1 MNRENQAAG
10 KLLAELREAYQG
22 LPQHVQGQV
31 KCLLRENSLQKQSGD
46 ERALTL

>member
-1 MNRENQAAG
+1 MKREIQAAG

-22 LPQHVQGQV
+22 LPQNIQRHV

-46 ERALTL
+46 EHAR